1 MIIFQTPLGPIG
13 GLSLKPALPPLKK
26 ISPLGSVAPLGSQNG
41 PGTLKPLQKTKLGAL
56 EPKLETNLEIKSKKS
71 GELKSNGTFREVKK
85 VSLIDDLSESL
96 SRDDIGARYKSREE
110 ISNVEISDD
119 DINIGDESEDESNAS
134 SEFPR

>member
-1 MIIFQTPLGPIG
+1 M
-13 GLSLKPALPPLKK
+13 
-26 ISPLGSVAPLGSQNG
+26 
-41 PGTLKPLQKTKLGAL
+41 
-56 EPKLETNLEIKSKKS
+56 
-71 GELKSNGTFREVKK
+71 
-85 VSLIDDLSESL
+85 SLIDDLSESL